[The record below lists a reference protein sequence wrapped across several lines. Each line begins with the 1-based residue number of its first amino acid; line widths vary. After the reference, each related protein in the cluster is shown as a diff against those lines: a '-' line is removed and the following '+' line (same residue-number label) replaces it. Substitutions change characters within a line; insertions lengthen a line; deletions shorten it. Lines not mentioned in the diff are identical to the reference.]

1 MHSPNDS
8 HLQKADQVA
17 TIVVAPRAASIDQEG
32 RFPGAGLEALAREG
46 LLGLVSAPEA
56 GGMGLGPGAA
66 ALVVERIAR
75 ECPSTAMVL
84 TMHYAGA
91 AVIEKHAPLAVR
103 ADAAAGKHLSTL
115 AFSESGSRSHFWAPV
130 GTARRA
136 SAGGIRLD
144 ASKSWVTSA
153 GHSTAYVWSSRP
165 VAAEGASTLW
175 LVPRATEGIGMTDRF
190 EGLGLRGNDSRPV
203 TADGVRVDESAR
215 LGPDGGGFD
224 IMMGVVLPYFSL
236 MSAGASVGMM
246 EAATRRTIEHVSSVR
261 HTHLGSSLADLPT
274 IRANV
279 ARMRLKTDMTR
290 SLLLDTIQAVETGR
304 PEAMLRV
311 LEAKAAAGE
320 TALEVLG
327 LAMRVCGG
335 AAFRREAGVERF
347 FRDAQAASV
356 MAPTT
361 DQLYD
366 FIGKAVCGLPLFA

>member
-1 MHSPNDS
+1 MYPANDS

-17 TIVVAPRAASIDQEG
+17 TRVVAPRAASIDQEG
-32 RFPGAGLEALAREG
+32 LFPGSGLEALAREG
-46 LLGLVSAPEA
+46 LLGLVSSAEA

-84 TMHYAGA
+84 TMHYAGT
-91 AVIEKHAPLAVR
+91 AVLEKHAPLAVR
-103 ADAAAGKHLSTL
+103 ADAAAGRHLSTL

-136 SAGGIRLD
+136 ANGGIRLD

-153 GHSTAYVWSSRP
+153 GHATGYVWSSRP
-165 VAAEGASTLW
+165 VEAEGASTLW
-175 LVPRATEGIGMTDRF
+175 LVPRATEGITMPDRF

-203 TADGVRVDESAR
+203 TADGVRVDEAAR

-224 IMMGVVLPYFSL
+224 IMMGIVLPCFSL
-236 MSAGASVGMM
+236 MSAGVSLGLM
-246 EAATRRTIEHVSSVR
+246 EAATRRTIDHASSVR
-261 HTHLGSSLADLPT
+261 HTHLGTSLADLPT

-279 ARMRLKTDMTR
+279 ARMRLKTDMAR
-290 SLLLDTIQAVETGR
+290 SLLLDTIAAVETGR
-304 PEAMLRV
+304 ADTMLRV
-311 LEAKAAAGE
+311 LEVKAAAGE
-320 TALEVLG
+320 SAIEVLG

-335 AAFRREAGVERF
+335 AAFRREGGVERF

-356 MAPTT
+356 MGPTT